1 MRFSRRSPRT
11 AVLAVVASAL
21 LLTGC
26 AAATPGGPGTA
37 PTATTAAAAP
47 AGAAEYGLPV
57 GTGKVSVQL
66 WTDLSC
72 PFCQALEAK
81 TGDRL
86 AAWVADGTV
95 TFTIHPLNFVS
106 AKHDDATD
114 WSTRAANA
122 LAAAVDAGDADA
134 LPALYGLLQRN
145 QTLADGTHPTDE
157 DILAIATQAGV
168 TADISDAVASREFGA
183 WVRASNDHWLG
194 RTIDATQQVV
204 KGVPILVVDGTVISA
219 DVDGALPALEAA
231 VAAARG

>member
-1 MRFSRRSPRT
+1 MPFSRRSLGTT
-11 AVLAVVASAL
+11 ALAIAASAL

-26 AAATPGGPGTA
+26 AAATPGGTA
-37 PTATTAAAAP
+37 TASPTATAAAAP

-72 PFCQALEAK
+72 PFCQALEAQ

-134 LPALYGLLQRN
+134 LPALYGLLQKN
-145 QTLADGTHPTDE
+145 QTLADGTHPTDD
-157 DILAIATQAGV
+157 DILALAQQAGV
-168 TADISDAVASREFGA
+168 TADISDAVATQRFGS
-183 WVRASNDHWLG
+183 WVRASNEHWLG
-194 RTIDATQQVV
+194 RTIGSAQQVV
-204 KGVPILVVDGTVISA
+204 KGVPILAVDGTVVSA
-219 DVDGALPALEAA
+219 DGDGALSALEAA